1 MWTRWW
7 SSTQRRRPTRLHG
20 LSALFSQK
28 RMHTWYVTNRKRM
41 VVIVADT
48 QTTLYS
54 PDDVGGFLE
63 AIRAVMI

>member
-1 MWTRWW
+1 
-7 SSTQRRRPTRLHG
+7 
-20 LSALFSQK
+20 
-28 RMHTWYVTNRKRM
+28 MHTWYVTNRKRM